1 MYIPNEVKQQ
11 QVNAREGISTDN
23 SLPSLPGPQ
32 AQDFQALYMGRGSF
46 ASSIQLLCCV
56 IAETASEIAIVA
68 ESNIREKIN

>member
-32 AQDFQALYMGRGSF
+32 AQDFQALVF
-46 ASSIQLLCCV
+46 KKH
-56 IAETASEIAIVA
+56 AIVQ
-68 ESNIREKIN
+68 

>member
-1 MYIPNEVKQQ
+1 MH
-11 QVNAREGISTDN
+11 
-23 SLPSLPGPQ
+23 
-32 AQDFQALYMGRGSF
+32 LYMGRGSF